1 MTTVSRITGS
11 SHELAEEDRLRA
23 QFYDLLAQ
31 YLSSPPS
38 ADRLVAAGRLSGGE
52 TALGQAIERF
62 ALVAGRCDPG
72 TADDEYNDLFIG
84 IGRGELLPYAS
95 YYLTGFLH
103 EKPLA
108 RLRGDMTALGI
119 AANPEATEPED
130 HAAMGHDAGAM
141 DHEGAQGHA
150 AEMDHSG
157 MDHSLMPG
165 MLTPEQMQQLA
176 DASGVEFDRLFL
188 EFMIAHHEGALFMV
202 EELFSTPG
210 GGQESWTNQ
219 FAGDVDADQ
228 EMEIQRMQQML
239 NEIP

>member
-38 ADRLVAAGRLSGGE
+38 ADRLLAAGRLSGGE

-84 IGRGELLPYAS
+84 IGRGELLPFGS

-108 RLRGDMTALGI
+108 GLKEDMARFGI
-119 AANPEATEPED
+119 VRREDVREPED
-130 HAAMGHDAGAM
+130 HVAAVLETMAGLIDGRFGEVRSLADQKQFFDAHIVTWMPVFFRDLAEASSSVLYASLA
-141 DHEGAQGHA
+141 DVALRFLEIEAQGFA
-150 AEMDHSG
+150 FGTRE
-157 MDHSLMPG
+157 
-165 MLTPEQMQQLA
+165 EA
-176 DASGVEFDRLFL
+176 D
-188 EFMIAHHEGALFMV
+188 
-202 EELFSTPG
+202 
-210 GGQESWTNQ
+210 
-219 FAGDVDADQ
+219 
-228 EMEIQRMQQML
+228 
-239 NEIP
+239 

>member
-84 IGRGELLPYAS
+84 IGRGELLPFGS

-108 RLRGDMTALGI
+108 GLKEDMARFGI
-119 AANPEATEPED
+119 VRREDVREPED
-130 HAAMGHDAGAM
+130 HVAAVLETMAGLIDGRFGEVRSLADQKQFFDAHIVTWMPVFFRDLAEASSSVLYASLA
-141 DHEGAQGHA
+141 DVALRFLEIEAQGFA
-150 AEMDHSG
+150 FGTRE
-157 MDHSLMPG
+157 
-165 MLTPEQMQQLA
+165 EA
-176 DASGVEFDRLFL
+176 D
-188 EFMIAHHEGALFMV
+188 
-202 EELFSTPG
+202 
-210 GGQESWTNQ
+210 
-219 FAGDVDADQ
+219 
-228 EMEIQRMQQML
+228 
-239 NEIP
+239 